1 MSDLQNEID
10 KESRERAEKG
20 KDDFNVQ
27 NSAKKLTVASSAG
40 IFIFGIVMAILGAI
54 LPQLSSLLLL
64 DKARAGNLFFF
75 MNLGMLAASIVFGPL
90 VDRFGFKIFLAL
102 SSLLVSLAFV
112 GLAFSGSYNPV
123 LVSVIVL
130 GLAGGVINGGSN
142 ALINDL
148 HPSRRAAALN
158 FLGIFFGIG
167 AMLIPLIIGSF
178 LHQLGLRS
186 VILLAAGLSLI
197 PFVLFSVFYFPRPKQ
212 PQGFPLKDIKKI
224 ASSKLLWLGAFILF
238 FESGNEFSIGGWLS
252 SFLQEKFQFN
262 LNQAALIL
270 SGYWFCLMIG
280 RLIFPLINRLV
291 KRETIV
297 LFSAA
302 LALISVSGL
311 IISPLKGLAVGF
323 ALLTGLGL
331 AAIYPTTLAAIG
343 EQFPSLS
350 GTAFSLAIATG
361 LVGGM
366 ISPWLMG
373 LISQHYSLQ
382 IALLVPLFSLF
393 IIIVLQSLLIR
404 KMSPAPIKESQN

>member
-1 MSDLQNEID
+1 MTEEVNKSAVSAQGADLT
-10 KESRERAEKG
+10 
-20 KDDFNVQ
+20 
-27 NSAKKLTVASSAG
+27 KKLTVASSAG
-40 IFIFGIVMAILGAI
+40 IFIFGIIMAILGAI
-54 LPQLSSLLLL
+54 LPQLSSLLQL

-102 SSLLVSLAFV
+102 SSLLVSLSFV
-112 GLAFSGSYNPV
+112 GLAFSGGYSFV
-123 LVSVIVL
+123 LVSVVIL

-212 PQGFPLKDIKKI
+212 PQGFPLRDIKKI

-252 SFLQEKFQFN
+252 SFLQEKFQFS
-262 LNQAALIL
+262 LNQAALVL
-270 SGYWFCLMIG
+270 SGYWFFLMIG
-280 RLIFPLINRLV
+280 RLVFPLINRLV

-297 LFSAA
+297 FFSAA
-302 LALISVSGL
+302 LALVSVSGL
-311 IISPLKGLAVGF
+311 IISPLKGLAVVF

-331 AAIYPTTLAAIG
+331 AAIYPTTLAVVG
-343 EQFPSLS
+343 EQFPALS

-366 ISPWLMG
+366 ISPWLVG
-373 LISQHYSLQ
+373 LISQHSTLQ
-382 IALLVPLFSLF
+382 IGLLVPVFSLF
-393 IIIVLQSLLIR
+393 LIMVLQVILTEKISSR
-404 KMSPAPIKESQN
+404 PVKENQQ

>member
-1 MSDLQNEID
+1 MTEEVNKSAGSSQGADL
-10 KESRERAEKG
+10 
-20 KDDFNVQ
+20 
-27 NSAKKLTVASSAG
+27 AKKLTVASSAG

-54 LPQLSSLLLL
+54 LPQLSSLLQL

-102 SSLLVSLAFV
+102 SSLLVSLSFV
-112 GLAFSGSYNPV
+112 GLAFSGGYYFV
-123 LVSVIVL
+123 LVSVVIL

-167 AMLIPLIIGSF
+167 AMLIPLIISGF

-252 SFLQEKFQFN
+252 SFLQEKFQFS
-262 LNQAALIL
+262 LNQAALVL
-270 SGYWFCLMIG
+270 SGYWFFLMIG
-280 RLIFPLINRLV
+280 RLVFPLINRLV
-291 KRETIV
+291 KREAIV
-297 LFSAA
+297 FFSAA
-302 LALISVSGL
+302 LALVSVSGL
-311 IISPLKGLAVGF
+311 IISPLKGLAVVF

-331 AAIYPTTLAAIG
+331 AAIYPTTLAVVG
-343 EQFPSLS
+343 EQFPALS

-366 ISPWLMG
+366 ISPWLVG
-373 LISQHYSLQ
+373 LISQHSTLQ
-382 IALLVPLFSLF
+382 IGLLVPVFSLF
-393 IIIVLQSLLIR
+393 LIMVLQLILTE
-404 KMSPAPIKESQN
+404 KISSPPVKENQQ

>member
-1 MSDLQNEID
+1 MTEEVNKSAGSSQGADL
-10 KESRERAEKG
+10 
-20 KDDFNVQ
+20 
-27 NSAKKLTVASSAG
+27 AKKLTVASSAG

-54 LPQLSSLLLL
+54 LPQLSSLLQL

-90 VDRFGFKIFLAL
+90 VDRFGFKVFLAL
-102 SSLLVSLAFV
+102 SSLLVSLSFV
-112 GLAFSGSYNPV
+112 GLAFSGGYSFV
-123 LVSVIVL
+123 LVSVVIL
-130 GLAGGVINGGSN
+130 GLAGGVLNGGSN

-167 AMLIPLIIGSF
+167 AMLIPLIIGGF

-252 SFLQEKFQFN
+252 SFLQEKFQFS
-262 LNQAALIL
+262 LNQAALVL
-270 SGYWFCLMIG
+270 SGYWFFLMIG
-280 RLIFPLINRLV
+280 RLVFPLINRLV
-291 KRETIV
+291 KREAIV
-297 LFSAA
+297 FFSAA
-302 LALISVSGL
+302 LALVSVSGL
-311 IISPLKGLAVGF
+311 IISPLKGLAVVF

-331 AAIYPTTLAAIG
+331 AAIYPTTLAVVG
-343 EQFPSLS
+343 EQFPALS

-366 ISPWLMG
+366 ISPWLVG
-373 LISQHYSLQ
+373 LISQHSTLQ
-382 IALLVPLFSLF
+382 IGLLVPVFSLF
-393 IIIVLQSLLIR
+393 LIMVLQLILTE
-404 KMSPAPIKESQN
+404 KISSPPVKENQQ

>member
-1 MSDLQNEID
+1 MNNINHDEEKKMGEGADWREEGSPARDLT
-10 KESRERAEKG
+10 R
-20 KDDFNVQ
+20 
-27 NSAKKLTVASSAG
+27 KLTAASSAG

-54 LPQLSSLLLL
+54 LPQLTSLLHL
-64 DKARAGNLFFF
+64 DKAQAGNLFFF
-75 MNLGMLAASIVFGPL
+75 MNLGMLLSSLFFGPL
-90 VDRFGFKIFLAL
+90 VDRFGFKIFLAG
-102 SSLLVSLAFV
+102 SCLLVSLSFA
-112 GLAFSGSYNPV
+112 GLAFSASYYPV
-123 LVSVIVL
+123 LFSVVVL
-130 GLAGGVINGGSN
+130 GLAGGVLNGGSN

-167 AMLIPLIIGSF
+167 AMFIPLIIGSF
-178 LHQLGLRS
+178 LHQLELRF
-186 VILLAAGLSLI
+186 VILIAAVLSFI

-212 PQGFPLKDIKKI
+212 PQGFPLREIKKI

-252 SFLQEKFQFN
+252 SFLQEKFQFS
-262 LNQAALIL
+262 LNQAALVL
-270 SGYWFCLMIG
+270 SGYWFFLMIG

-297 LFSAA
+297 FFSAT
-302 LALISVSGL
+302 LALVSVSGL
-311 IISPLKGLAVGF
+311 IISPLKGLAVIF

-331 AAIYPTTLAAIG
+331 AAIYPTTLAVIG

-366 ISPWLMG
+366 ISPWLVG
-373 LISQHYSLQ
+373 QLSQHYSLQ
-382 IALLVPLFSLF
+382 IALLIPLFSLF
-393 IIIVLQSLLIR
+393 IIMALQTILTR
-404 KMSPAPIKESQN
+404 KMSPAPIKEAQN

>member
-54 LPQLSSLLLL
+54 LPQLSSLLHL

-366 ISPWLMG
+366 ISPWLVG

>member
-1 MSDLQNEID
+1 MTEEVNKSAGSSQGADL
-10 KESRERAEKG
+10 
-20 KDDFNVQ
+20 
-27 NSAKKLTVASSAG
+27 AKKLTVASSAG

-54 LPQLSSLLLL
+54 LPQLSSLLQL

-102 SSLLVSLAFV
+102 SSLLVSLSFV
-112 GLAFSGSYNPV
+112 GLAFSGGYYFV
-123 LVSVIVL
+123 LVSVVIL

-167 AMLIPLIIGSF
+167 AMLIPLIISGF

-252 SFLQEKFQFN
+252 SFLQEKFQFS
-262 LNQAALIL
+262 LNQAALVL
-270 SGYWFCLMIG
+270 SGYWFFLMIV
-280 RLIFPLINRLV
+280 RLVFPLINRLV
-291 KRETIV
+291 KREAIV
-297 LFSAA
+297 FFSAA
-302 LALISVSGL
+302 LALVSVSGL
-311 IISPLKGLAVGF
+311 IISPLKGLAVVF

-331 AAIYPTTLAAIG
+331 AAIYPTTLAVVG
-343 EQFPSLS
+343 EQFPALS

-366 ISPWLMG
+366 ISPWLVG
-373 LISQHYSLQ
+373 LISQHSTLQ
-382 IALLVPLFSLF
+382 IGLLVPVFSLF
-393 IIIVLQSLLIR
+393 LIMVLQLILTE
-404 KMSPAPIKESQN
+404 KISSPPVKENQQ

>member
-1 MSDLQNEID
+1 
-10 KESRERAEKG
+10 
-20 KDDFNVQ
+20 
-27 NSAKKLTVASSAG
+27 
-40 IFIFGIVMAILGAI
+40 
-54 LPQLSSLLLL
+54 
-64 DKARAGNLFFF
+64 

-102 SSLLVSLAFV
+102 SSLLVSLSFV
-112 GLAFSGSYNPV
+112 GLAFSGGYYFV
-123 LVSVIVL
+123 LVSVVIL

-167 AMLIPLIIGSF
+167 AMLIPLIISGF

-252 SFLQEKFQFN
+252 SFLQEKFQFS
-262 LNQAALIL
+262 LNQAALVL
-270 SGYWFCLMIG
+270 SGYWFFLMIG
-280 RLIFPLINRLV
+280 RLVFPLINRLV
-291 KRETIV
+291 KREAIV
-297 LFSAA
+297 FFSAA
-302 LALISVSGL
+302 LALVSVSGL
-311 IISPLKGLAVGF
+311 IISPLKGLAVVF

-331 AAIYPTTLAAIG
+331 AAIYPTTLAVVG
-343 EQFPSLS
+343 EQFPALS

-366 ISPWLMG
+366 ISPWLVG
-373 LISQHYSLQ
+373 LISQHSTLQ
-382 IALLVPLFSLF
+382 IGLLVPVFSLF
-393 IIIVLQSLLIR
+393 LIMVLQLILTE
-404 KMSPAPIKESQN
+404 KISSPPVKENQQ

>member
-1 MSDLQNEID
+1 MTEEVNKSAGSSQGADL
-10 KESRERAEKG
+10 
-20 KDDFNVQ
+20 
-27 NSAKKLTVASSAG
+27 AKKLTVASSAG

-54 LPQLSSLLLL
+54 LPQLSSLLQL

-102 SSLLVSLAFV
+102 SSLLVSLSFV
-112 GLAFSGSYNPV
+112 GLAFSGGYSFV
-123 LVSVIVL
+123 LVSVVIL

-167 AMLIPLIIGSF
+167 AMLIPLIISGF

-252 SFLQEKFQFN
+252 SFLQEKFQFS
-262 LNQAALIL
+262 LNQAALVL
-270 SGYWFCLMIG
+270 SGYWFFLMIG
-280 RLIFPLINRLV
+280 RLVFPLINRLV
-291 KRETIV
+291 KREAIV
-297 LFSAA
+297 FFSAA
-302 LALISVSGL
+302 LALVSVSGL
-311 IISPLKGLAVGF
+311 IISPLKGLAVVF

-331 AAIYPTTLAAIG
+331 AAIYPTTLAVVG
-343 EQFPSLS
+343 EQFPALS

-366 ISPWLMG
+366 ISPWLVG
-373 LISQHYSLQ
+373 LISQHSTLQ
-382 IALLVPLFSLF
+382 IGLLVPVFSLF
-393 IIIVLQSLLIR
+393 LIMVLQLILTE
-404 KMSPAPIKESQN
+404 KISSPPVKENQQ